1 MPDDDHSAAS
11 AVARVR
17 GVDEGALML
26 GGRTAAL
33 ERQPLPR
40 SVARPR
46 VRSPRFWQSE
56 WFLFLLFVT
65 PNLLLFGV
73 FSYWPMIQNAYLSL
87 VRWNMIAPTKSW
99 VGLANYAYLAGDRT
113 FRLVIQNSLVFTLG
127 AVGGS
132 LVLGLATALLLNQKL
147 RGRDAARAVLFAPTL
162 LSGAAIGIV
171 WVYVFDPRFG
181 LLARFLGFIN
191 IPSPD
196 WLGDPAWALPAVIIV
211 YVWKNVGFATV
222 IYLAGLQ
229 AIPRDLYEAARVD
242 GAGVWWRFRSV
253 TLPMLSP
260 ITFFLVVTALL
271 NSFQAFDIIRVM
283 TSGGPVD
290 ATNTLIYYVYQQGFI
305 AFNAG
310 RAAAGAMV
318 LFVIMFAITLFQ
330 LRVGEE
336 RVHYG

>member
-1 MPDDDHSAAS
+1 
-11 AVARVR
+11 
-17 GVDEGALML
+17 ML

-33 ERQPLPR
+33 EGPRPMRQAAAPR
-40 SVARPR
+40 RGSR
-46 VRSPRFWQSE
+46 RFWQQE
-56 WFLFLLFVT
+56 WFLFLLFVG

-73 FSYWPMIQNAYLSL
+73 FSYWPMIYNAYLSL
-87 VRWNMIAPTKSW
+87 VRWNMIAPTKTW
-99 VGLANYAYLAGDRT
+99 VGIGNYAYLFGDRT
-113 FRLVIQNSLVFTLG
+113 FRLVLQNSLVFTVG

-132 LVLGLATALLLNQKL
+132 LLLGLATALLLNQRL

-181 LLARFLGFIN
+181 LLAQFLGFLN
-191 IPSPD
+191 LASPN
-196 WLGDPAWALPAVIIV
+196 WLGDPFWALPAVIIV

-283 TSGGPVD
+283 TEGGPVN
-290 ATNTLIYYVYQQGFI
+290 ATNTLIYYVYEQGFI

-310 RAAAGAMV
+310 RAAAAAMV
-318 LFVIMFAITLFQ
+318 LFVVMLAITLFQ